1 MSWNEYVQRIR
12 EGNSYRNRV
21 KPKRLKKDMA
31 TYGVGSTAGS
41 KRAQAGSPYKNVKV
55 SFKGKGFNDISAPP
69 GALEEVEAES
79 FEVHDELQPEIWDE
93 DDLLRDEVRKVLLE
107 IAEDFLGGL
116 EVSADMLDLRFTG
129 SLANYNW
136 SKYSDIDLHIVV
148 DYSEIDDNVGLVK
161 AFFDAAR
168 MRWND
173 KHQIL
178 IHGFEVEIYVED
190 LNEAHTSSGLYSVLE
205 GEWLKKP
212 EPAKR
217 EVDFET
223 AQKKADDYIDQTD
236 RVSTMIYEDEDYDRA
251 LRNIERIK
259 QKIRNMRK
267 AGLDSAER
275 EFSAENIAFKILR
288 RDNILQKLND
298 LRYDAYDSSMT
309 INEE

>member
-41 KRAQAGSPYKNVKV
+41 ERAQAGSPYKNVKV

-69 GALEEVEAES
+69 GALQEVEAES
-79 FEVHDELQPEIWDE
+79 FDIHDELQPDIWTGE
-93 DDLLRDEVRKVLLE
+93 NMLEPEVRDRLVE
-107 IAEDFLGGL
+107 IANDFLEGL
-116 EVSADMLDLRFTG
+116 EVPAQMADLRFTG

-136 SKYSDIDLHIVV
+136 SRYSDIDLHIVV
-148 DYSEIDDNVGLVK
+148 DFSEIDENVELVK
-161 AFFDAAR
+161 AFFDEAR

-173 KHQIL
+173 KHRIL
-178 IHGFEVEIYVED
+178 IHDFEVEIYVENV
-190 LNEAHTSSGLYSVLE
+190 NEEHKSSGIYSITND
-205 GEWLKKP
+205 EWFV
-212 EPAKR
+212 EPR
-217 EVDFET
+217 ITRRDIDFET

-236 RVSTMIYEDEDYDRA
+236 RVATLVADEEYERA
-251 LRNIERIK
+251 LRNVERIK
-259 QKIRNMRK
+259 AKIRQMRQ
-267 AGLDSAER
+267 AGLDSEDA

-288 RDNILQKLND
+288 RDGVLERLND
-298 LRYDAYDSSMT
+298 LKYDAYDSSKT